1 MIRLTQTFGAHSGR
15 VREFDQDTVR
25 CGRLPTNDLAFD
37 PHADLDASG
46 NHAEIRR
53 EGQRWIIVDA
63 GSRNGTLVNGRP
75 VQRQTLENDD
85 EIEFG
90 TGGPRVKVEI
100 VQGAIPAGAIRN
112 AQPTAPATP
121 INVPA
126 GGIDMAPPT
135 AAGGSP
141 PPPIAPVWTGG
152 GPSPAPQ
159 LRTPAPMGGSTPIVG
174 EPKRYGQR
182 TLDMAVETAETR
194 GRVQGAAGAG
204 PIELARQEGANQQN
218 RTVIYALGAM
228 VVLLLCLVC
237 LLGAA
242 LAFVAF
248 RH

>member
-1 MIRLTQTFGAHSGR
+1 MIRLTQTFGAHAGR
-15 VREFDQDTVR
+15 VREFDQEVVR

-53 EGQRWIIVDA
+53 EGQRWVLVDA

-75 VQRQTLENDD
+75 IQRHSLENND

-100 VQGAIPAGAIRN
+100 VQGAIPAGAIRG

-121 INVPA
+121 IGPA
-126 GGIDMAPPT
+126 IDMAPPT
-135 AAGGSP
+135 AAGVDP
-141 PPPIAPVWTGG
+141 PPPVWTGG
-152 GPSPAPQ
+152 GNSPAPQ
-159 LRTPAPMGGSTPIVG
+159 GRTPAP
-174 EPKRYGQR
+174 KQYGQR
-182 TLDMAVETAETR
+182 TLDMAVESAETR
-194 GRVQGAAGAG
+194 GRAQGAASAAG
-204 PIELARQEGANQQN
+204 LAGGGQAEIARLTETNKQT
-218 RTVIYALGAM
+218 RTMMFALGAM
-228 VVLLLCLVC
+228 VVLLLGLCC

-242 LAFVAF
+242 LAYVAF

>member
-1 MIRLTQTFGAHSGR
+1 MIRLTQTFGAHAGR
-15 VREFDQDTVR
+15 VREFEQDVVR
-25 CGRLPTNDLAFD
+25 CGRLPTNDFAFD

-53 EGQRWIIVDA
+53 EGARWILVDA

-75 VQRQTLENDD
+75 VQRQVLEPND

-100 VQGAIPAGAIRN
+100 VQGGVPPGALRPG
-112 AQPTAPATP
+112 QPTAPATP
-121 INVPA
+121 IDA
-126 GGIDMAPPT
+126 IGDMAPPT
-135 AAGGSP
+135 AGGVSP

-152 GPSPAPQ
+152 GNSPAPQ
-159 LRTPAPMGGSTPIVG
+159 YGTPAPMGGSLPN
-174 EPKRYGQR
+174 EARRYGQR
-182 TLDMAVETAETR
+182 TLDIAVEAAETR
-194 GRVQGAAGAG
+194 GRVQGAASAG
-204 PIELARQEGANQQN
+204 PIDAPRAPDAASQQN